1 MTQHTSFRRWRVF
14 WLVVISKVMLV
25 MVTTTSFV
33 RLLTL
38 ERKLPMVD
46 R

>member
-1 MTQHTSFRRWRVF
+1 MTQRTSFRRWRVF
-14 WLVVISKVMLV
+14 RLVVVSEVTLV
-25 MVTTTSFV
+25 TVTTTGLV

>member
-1 MTQHTSFRRWRVF
+1 MTQRTSFQRWNVF
-14 WLVVISKVMLV
+14 WLVVVSEVTLV
-25 MVTTTSFV
+25 TVTTTSLV

-38 ERKLPMVD
+38 ESKLHTVD